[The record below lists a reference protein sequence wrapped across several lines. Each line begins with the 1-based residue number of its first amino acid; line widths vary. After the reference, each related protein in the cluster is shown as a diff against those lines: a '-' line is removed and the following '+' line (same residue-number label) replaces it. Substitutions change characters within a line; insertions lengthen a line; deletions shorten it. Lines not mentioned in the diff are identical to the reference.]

1 MIPNIMSN
9 ALFLISDHYFQVSG
23 FSASRQNLKKKKKP
37 TMGLYIA
44 PGSYQRS
51 LENCNFLNQVEKKY
65 VSRNNMVMV
74 NYKTYTAIKK
84 VSFRVLE
91 TRAYI

>member
-1 MIPNIMSN
+1 
-9 ALFLISDHYFQVSG
+9 
-23 FSASRQNLKKKKKP
+23 
-37 TMGLYIA
+37 MGLYIA

-91 TRAYI
+91 TRAYIWGKEKTGATMKLTNGHNFAIEVIV